1 MTQYFFVDES
11 GDPGLEGQA
20 SSSSHFV
27 IAMVQLPA
35 RIPLHPL
42 VNLRKAL
49 RVKTTFEFKYHTT
62 TTLQK
67 DLFFSEVL
75 HIPFRVRAVAL
86 DKARVGV
93 QWRNL
98 PPTELVTELIIRLTF
113 RASELDIA
121 NEVLIIDGATPAICR
136 RLRVRF
142 TEWCKQEKRVRPFKN
157 IIGANSRNEDGLQM
171 ADMMAGAIRLHAMNI
186 FSDHFHCISS
196 RIVDLW
202 ELP

>member
-1 MTQYFFVDES
+1 MTQYFFIDES

-27 IAMVQLPA
+27 ITMVQLPA
-35 RIPLHPL
+35 RVSLRPL

-49 RVKTTFEFKYHTT
+49 QVKTTFEFKYHTT
-62 TTLQK
+62 TTTQK
-67 DLFFSEVL
+67 DLFFREVL
-75 HIPFRVRAVAL
+75 HIPFRIRAVAL
-86 DKARVGV
+86 NKVHVGI

-98 PPTELVTELIIRLTF
+98 QSPELVAELIIRLTF

-121 NEVLIIDGATPAICR
+121 NEVLIIDGATPAFCR
-136 RLRVRF
+136 HLRVRF
-142 TEWCKQEKRVRPFKN
+142 TERCKQEKRIRPFKN
-157 IIGANSRNEDGLQM
+157 IIGANARNEDSLQM

-186 FSDHFHCISS
+186 CSEHFYYISS